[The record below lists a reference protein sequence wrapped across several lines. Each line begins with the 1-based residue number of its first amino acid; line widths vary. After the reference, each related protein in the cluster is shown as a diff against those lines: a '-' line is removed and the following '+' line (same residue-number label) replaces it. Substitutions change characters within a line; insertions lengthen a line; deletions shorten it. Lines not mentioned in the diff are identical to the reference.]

1 MSVLTSYTFADT
13 TDLTERDFAQLEK
26 SYLTREI
33 CKAAQIR
40 RADNFTGAEIVGRQ
54 PRGGAEYSGLVF
66 PYRWPGQTGIRELRL
81 RRDKPDKE
89 VDGNKIKEK
98 NKYLTPPGRGNL
110 LYFTPSATVEQL
122 HDATPIVIVEGEK
135 KALALDR
142 FCRESDDA
150 RLVIGLAGVWSW
162 RGNVGKEINSDGHAE
177 SSVKGTIPDFDRLT
191 WDERDVEILFD
202 ANCNTNREV
211 AAARREL
218 QRELIARGATVRLI
232 DLPEVEGCNGVD
244 DVLARRGPEFV
255 AKVFA
260 EARAKQIK
268 RRVDTIAGNVRFVV
282 DETGVTAIDGEGNRT
297 WCCAPLWILAV
308 TRNPHGEGWGRLLQ
322 WNDSDGRSHT
332 WAMPMSLL
340 AADGAQIYERLMDSG
355 LMVSPFAKA
364 RSSLKFYLSTQ
375 VNKRVRCVEKTG
387 WHGPTYVLPD
397 ETIGPKDAEPVFL
410 QSQTPAHN
418 LRQAGTLE
426 EWRDNVGVYCRQN
439 SRLLFAVS
447 VAFASVL
454 LPIVGEENGIFHLR
468 GDSSQG
474 KSTALYVA
482 GSVWGGGA
490 DRGYLHRWR
499 ATINGLEGIAE
510 SHNHGFL
517 CLDEMAEC
525 SPMEIG
531 NIVYM
536 LGNGQGKARMAKT
549 VTLRHTPEWR
559 LLSLSTG
566 EIRLSQH
573 MAVAGQKTK
582 TGQEVRLV
590 NIESDAGK
598 GFGLFDYLHEFADGA
613 QFSKYLVGAAT
624 QYYGVAVRAWLR
636 GLVESYSDLRKAAKA
651 FIKAFL
657 DKHGLTSAPGPV
669 TRVGARFALVAFAG
683 ELATEKGIT
692 GWDSGEPTAACH
704 RLLGEWLA
712 DRSVQCSSEHDK
724 SIATVR
730 AFLGTHGVSRFQS
743 VEAERIVNRA
753 GFRLSEDG
761 QVIFGVL
768 PDVFKDEMCRGLDH
782 LAVARTLLERGYL
795 IKGEGK
801 NLAARRSVPAPDLR
815 RPRLYLIPGAI
826 FDEEQ
831 GEIEE
836 FEQQEAV

>member
-1 MSVLTSYTFADT
+1 MSVLAYSFADT
-13 TDLTERDFAQLEK
+13 ADLTARDLAALAK
-26 SYLTREI
+26 SYITPEI
-33 CKAAQIR
+33 AAAANIR
-40 RADNFTGAEIVGRQ
+40 RADDYTGAEIVGRS
-54 PRGGAEYSGLVF
+54 PRPNTSFAGLVF
-66 PYRWPGQTGIRELRL
+66 PYRWPGQGGFREMRL
-81 RRDKPDKE
+81 RRDTPDK
-89 VDGNKIKEK
+89 VLDGDKVKEK

-110 LYFTPSATVEQL
+110 LYFAPGATVEQL
-122 HDATPIVIVEGEK
+122 HDTTPIIIVEGEK
-135 KALALDR
+135 KTLALDR
-142 FCRESDDA
+142 YCRELSDA
-150 RLVIGLAGVWSW
+150 RLIIGLAGVWSW
-162 RGNVGKEINSDGHAE
+162 RGTVGKDTNPDGHGTAI
-177 SSVKGTIPDFDRLT
+177 KGVIPDFDRIT
-191 WDERDVEILFD
+191 WDDRDVEILFD
-202 ANCNTNREV
+202 ANCKTNREI

-218 QRELIARGATVRLI
+218 QRELVARGAIVRLI
-232 DLPEVEGCNGVD
+232 DLPDVEGCNGVD
-244 DVLARRGPEFV
+244 DILGKEGPDFIT
-255 AKVFA
+255 KMFA

-268 RRVDTIAGNVRFVV
+268 KRVDTIAGNVRFVV
-282 DETGVTAIDGEGNRT
+282 DETGVTAIDGEGART
-297 WCCAPLWILAV
+297 WCCAPLWIEAV
-308 TRNPHGEGWGRLLQ
+308 TRNPNGDGWGRLLR
-322 WNDSDGRSHT
+322 WNDGDGRGHS

-340 AADGAQIYERLMDSG
+340 ANEGAAIYERLMDSG
-355 LMVSPFAKA
+355 LMLSPFTKA
-364 RSSLKFYLSTQ
+364 RTFLRFYLSTQ
-375 VNKRVRCVEKTG
+375 PNRRVRCVSKTG
-387 WHGPTYVLPD
+387 WHGATYVLPD

-410 QSQTPAHN
+410 QSDMPASN
-418 LRQAGTLE
+418 FRQSGTLE
-426 EWRDNVGVYCRQN
+426 EWRENVAAYCRQN
-439 SRLLFAVS
+439 SRLLFSVS
-447 VAFASVL
+447 TAFASVL

-474 KSTALYVA
+474 KSTSLYVA
-482 GSVWGGGA
+482 GSVWGGGQ

-499 ATINGLEGIAE
+499 ATINGLEGIATA
-510 SHNHGFL
+510 HNHGFL

-525 SPMEIG
+525 NPVEIG

-536 LGNGQGKARMAKT
+536 LGNGQGKVRMAKSLT
-549 VTLRHTPEWR
+549 VREALEWR
-559 LLSLSTG
+559 LLALSTG

-573 MAVAGQKTK
+573 MATAGQKTK

-598 GFGLFDYLHEFADGA
+598 GFGLFDHLHDFTDGA
-613 QFSKYLVGAAT
+613 QFSKYLVGAST
-624 QYYGVAVRAWLR
+624 QFYGTAVRAWLR
-636 GLVESYSDLRKAAKA
+636 HLVEIHSDLRKAAKA

-669 TRVGARFALVAFAG
+669 TRVGGRFALVAFAG

-692 GWDSGEPTAACH
+692 GWDAGESTAACH